1 MGYAVY
7 SLRGGNYGRKSG
19 EMEFEEA
26 AQMVEEGLECMR
38 ELAEEMKDQYGD
50 RRGGSYGSRGGY
62 GMRGGYGNR
71 GGYGGRGGYGE
82 REDWDDMDEMYGMR
96 RRRDSRGRFM

>member
-1 MGYAVY
+1 MGYRVI
-7 SLRGGNYGRKSG
+7 SMRGGNYGRKSG

-38 ELAEEMKDQYGD
+38 ELAEDMKEQYGM

-62 GMRGGYGNR
+62 GMRGDYDR
-71 GGYGGRGGYGE
+71 RDWDDEDMYGE
-82 REDWDDMDEMYGMR
+82 RRM
-96 RRRDSRGRFM
+96 RDSRGRFR

>member
-7 SLRGGNYGRKSG
+7 NLRGGNYGRKSG

-38 ELAEEMKDQYGD
+38 ELAEEMKDQYGE
-50 RRGGSYGSRGGY
+50 RRY

-71 GGYGGRGGYGE
+71 GGYGGRGGYGD
-82 REDWDDMDEMYGMR
+82 REDWDDMEDMYGMR

>member
-1 MGYAVY
+1 MGYAIY
-7 SLRGGNYGRKSG
+7 NLRGGNYGRKSG

-38 ELAEEMKDQYGD
+38 ELAQDMKEQYGM

-62 GMRGGYGNR
+62 GMRGGYGR
-71 GGYGGRGGYGE
+71 
-82 REDWDDMDEMYGMR
+82 REDWDDDDMYGDR
-96 RRRDSRGRFM
+96 RRRDSRGRYM

>member
-7 SLRGGNYGRKSG
+7 NLRGGNYGRKSG

-38 ELAEEMKDQYGD
+38 ELAEEMKEQYGM
-50 RRGGSYGSRGGY
+50 RRGGSYDSRGGY
-62 GMRGGYGNR
+62 GMRGGYGR
-71 GGYGGRGGYGE
+71 
-82 REDWDDMDEMYGMR
+82 REDWDDDDMYGDR
-96 RRRDSRGRFM
+96 RRRDSRGRYM

>member
-7 SLRGGNYGRKSG
+7 NLRGGNYGRKSG

-38 ELAEEMKDQYGD
+38 ELAEEMKEQYGE
-50 RRGGSYGSRGGY
+50 RRGSYGSRGGY
-62 GMRGGYGNR
+62 GMRGDYGR
-71 GGYGGRGGYGE
+71 R
-82 REDWDDMDEMYGMR
+82 DWDDDDMYGER
-96 RRRDSRGRFM
+96 RRRDSRGRYM

>member
-1 MGYAVY
+1 MGYAIY
-7 SLRGGNYGRKSG
+7 NLRGGNYGRKSG

-38 ELAEEMKDQYGD
+38 EIAQDMKEQYGM

-62 GMRGGYGNR
+62 GMRGGYGR
-71 GGYGGRGGYGE
+71 
-82 REDWDDMDEMYGMR
+82 REDWDDDDMYGDR
-96 RRRDSRGRFM
+96 RRRDSRGRYM

>member
-7 SLRGGNYGRKSG
+7 NLRGGNYGRKSG

-38 ELAEEMKDQYGD
+38 ELAEDMKEQYGM

-62 GMRGGYGNR
+62 GMRGDYGR
-71 GGYGGRGGYGE
+71 RD
-82 REDWDDMDEMYGMR
+82 DWDDMDDMMNER
-96 RRRDSRGRFM
+96 RMRDSRGRSR